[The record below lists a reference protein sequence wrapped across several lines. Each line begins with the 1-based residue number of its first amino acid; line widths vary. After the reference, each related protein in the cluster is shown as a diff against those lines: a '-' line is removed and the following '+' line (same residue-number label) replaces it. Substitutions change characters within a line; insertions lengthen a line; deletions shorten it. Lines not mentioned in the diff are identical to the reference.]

1 MTKKD
6 IFLTILKVAVALT
19 LFVIAIVHYDT
30 LSTISVADLTSF
42 TTNVPLIAVVVLAIY
57 FVKALVF
64 VIPASLIYVAVGAVF
79 AGIIPDP
86 VAAALTAVAVNLAGI
101 FIEVS
106 ATYLLGRF
114 LGKDAVYRL
123 LSKREAGKKILE
135 KNLGDKASVL
145 LAIRAI
151 PAFPID
157 WISLFYGAAG
167 CHYLKYALTSLLG
180 LSWRV
185 ILFTIIGD
193 GVFSWIPMDKIIL
206 IAICLIPVGVVYY
219 LIKKFVLD
227 PKKKAKEAEKI
238 GNLQEKDVES

>member
-1 MTKKD
+1 MSKKD
-6 IFLTILKVAVALT
+6 IFLTILKVVVAMT
-19 LFVIAIVHYDT
+19 LFVVAIVNYDT
-30 LSTISVADLTSF
+30 LSTLSVSDLTSF
-42 TTNVPLIAVVVLAIY
+42 TTSVPLVIVIVLAIY

-64 VIPASLIYVAVGAVF
+64 VVPASLIYVAVGAVF
-79 AGIIPDP
+79 AGLIPNP
-86 VAAALTAVAVNLAGI
+86 VTAALTAVAVNLTGI

-106 ATYLLGRF
+106 ATWALGRF

-123 LSKREAGKKILE
+123 LSKKEAGRKILE

-157 WISLFYGAAG
+157 WISLFYGASG
-167 CHYLKYALTSLLG
+167 CRYLKYALLSLLG

-206 IAICLIPVGVVYY
+206 IAICLIPVGVAWY
-219 LIKKFVLD
+219 LIKKFALD
-227 PKKKAKEAEKI
+227 PKKRKKAAETGQDHLKETE
-238 GNLQEKDVES
+238 V